1 MPRVAKGCVEQLPS
15 GSWRAQVYAGIDPIT
30 KREIRLKAT
39 AKTEQQAHIELGR
52 LLKEASE
59 GRALESGATIAK
71 LLDEYAAIA
80 PWDVST
86 RQTNEGFIRRTIKPA
101 LGHLEVRKVRGPILD
116 QLYTRLKRCGDLG
129 CTGRPFTEH
138 RNIPVLAV
146 NPRDPR
152 PAWQQVH
159 ETLTEAIQSG
169 RLAPGDELASITE
182 LSALQGIGTGVIRR
196 ALEQLVADGLIVIR
210 RGQTPAVAGIAAP
223 VLPGARKRPGPGHDC
238 RRAGCPL
245 HVCHPMKASTIRG
258 IHSILSGAFVAAQ
271 RWEWTDRNPAESAKP
286 PSTIRRAIPATSPD
300 DVALVIA
307 KARAH
312 SPALGLYLWL
322 VAVTGVRRG
331 ELCGLQIR
339 DIDMDGGLVHVAFNY
354 VVRGGQRVRKDT
366 KTHQDRWLAIDP
378 DTCTLIAN
386 CLDEIRAE
394 LAAVGV
400 ELSDDA
406 YLFSND
412 PAHTRP
418 WNPDWATHKVAEA
431 AAAAGVKLDIKG
443 GRHYTASQLLAGG
456 FDLRNTAARLGHSGG
471 GATTLRHY
479 ADPVP
484 EVNRRAAAYLA
495 KLTARSAA
503 QDGDPVQVRAA
514 GRSQADRSPRA
525 VRCPPPHGSPV

>member
-15 GSWRAQVYAGIDPIT
+15 GSWRARVYAGIDPIT
-30 KREIRLKAT
+30 KREIRLKVT

-59 GRALESGATIAK
+59 GRTPESGATMAK

-129 CTGRPFTEH
+129 CTSRSFTEH
-138 RNIPVLAV
+138 RNVPALVI

-152 PAWQQVH
+152 PAWQQV
-159 ETLTEAIQSG
+159 TAALTEAIRSG
-169 RLAPGDELASITE
+169 SLAPGDELPSITE
-182 LSALQGIGTGVIRR
+182 LSASQGIGTGVARR
-196 ALEQLVADGLIVIR
+196 ALEVLAADGLIVVR
-210 RGQTPAVAGIAAP
+210 RGQTAIVAGTVGSVP
-223 VLPGARKRPGPGHDC
+223 PGARKRPGPGHDC
-238 RRAGCPL
+238 RLAGCRP

-258 IHSILSGAFVAAQ
+258 IHSILSGAFAAAQ
-271 RWEWTDRNPAESAKP
+271 RWEWTERNPAESAKP
-286 PSTIRRAIPATSPD
+286 PTTIRQPIPATSPD
-300 DVALVIA
+300 DIATVIA
-307 KARAH
+307 EARAR
-312 SPALGLYLWL
+312 SAALGLYLWL

-331 ELCGLQIR
+331 ELCGLQLR
-339 DIDMDGGLVHVAFNY
+339 DIDIDRGLVHVAFNY
-354 VVRGGQRVRKDT
+354 VVCGGQRVRKDT

-378 DTCTLIAN
+378 DTCALIASY
-386 CLDEIRAE
+386 LEEIRAE

-400 ELSDDA
+400 ELRDDA

-412 PAHTRP
+412 PGHARP

-431 AAAAGVKLDIKG
+431 ADAAGVKLDIKG

-484 EVNRRAAAYLA
+484 EVDRRAAVYLA
-495 KLTARSAA
+495 KLTAGSAA
-503 QDGDPVQVRAA
+503 K
-514 GRSQADRSPRA
+514 RS
-525 VRCPPPHGSPV
+525 

>member
-15 GSWRAQVYAGIDPIT
+15 GSWRARVYAGIDPIT

-59 GRALESGATIAK
+59 GRTPDSDATVAK

-86 RQTNEGFIRRTIKPA
+86 RQTNEGFIRRTIKPT
-101 LGHLEVRKVRGPILD
+101 LGPMKVRKVRGPILD
-116 QLYTRLKRCGDLG
+116 KLYAELKRCGDLS
-129 CTGRPFTEH
+129 CTGRPFIEH
-138 RNIPVLAV
+138 RNVPILVI
-146 NPRDPR
+146 NSSDPR
-152 PAWQQVH
+152 PSWQQVA
-159 ETLTEAIQSG
+159 EALTEAIRSG
-169 RLAPGDELASITE
+169 ILVPGDELPSITE
-182 LSALQGIGTGVIRR
+182 VSALQGIGTGVIRH
-196 ALEQLVADGLIVIR
+196 ALEALAADGLIIAR
-210 RGQTPAVAGIAAP
+210 HGRAAIVAGEP
-223 VLPGARKRPGPGHDC
+223 NDDPRLGRRRPRPGHDC
-238 RRAGCPL
+238 RRAGCRP

-258 IHSILSGAFVAAQ
+258 IHSILSGAFAAAQ
-271 RWEWTDRNPAESAKP
+271 RWEWTERNPAESAKP
-286 PSTIRRAIPATSPD
+286 PTTIRQPIPATSPD
-300 DVALVIA
+300 DVAKVIA
-307 KARAH
+307 EASTR

-322 VAVTGVRRG
+322 VVVTGVRRG

-339 DIDMDGGLVHVAFNY
+339 DIDLDRGLVHVAFNY

-378 DTCTLIAN
+378 DTCTLIATYV
-386 CLDEIRAE
+386 DEIKAE

-400 ELSDDA
+400 ELRDDA

-412 PAHTRP
+412 PSHTRP

-431 AAAAGVKLDIKG
+431 ADAARVKLDIKG
-443 GRHYTASQLLAGG
+443 RRHYTASQLLAGG

-484 EVNRRAAAYLA
+484 EVDRRAAAYLA
-495 KLTARSAA
+495 QLTARSEA
-503 QDGDPVQVRAA
+503 Q
-514 GRSQADRSPRA
+514 SS
-525 VRCPPPHGSPV
+525 

>member
-15 GSWRAQVYAGIDPIT
+15 GSWRARVYAGVDPIT

-52 LLKEASE
+52 LLNEASE
-59 GRALESGATIAK
+59 GRAPESGATIAK

-138 RNIPVLAV
+138 RNVPALVI

-152 PAWQQVH
+152 PAWQQV
-159 ETLTEAIQSG
+159 TAALTEAIRSG
-169 RLAPGDELASITE
+169 SLAPGDELPSITE
-182 LSALQGIGTGVIRR
+182 LSASQGIGAGVARR
-196 ALEQLVADGLIVIR
+196 ALEVLAADGLIVVR
-210 RGQTPAVAGIAAP
+210 RGQTAIVAGTVGSVP
-223 VLPGARKRPGPGHDC
+223 PGARKRPGPGHDC
-238 RRAGCPL
+238 RLAGCRP

-258 IHSILSGAFVAAQ
+258 IHSILSGAFAAAQ
-271 RWEWTDRNPAESAKP
+271 RWEWTERNPAESAKP
-286 PSTIRRAIPATSPD
+286 PTTIRQPIPATSPD
-300 DVALVIA
+300 DIATVIA
-307 KARAH
+307 EARAR
-312 SPALGLYLWL
+312 SAALGLYLWL

-331 ELCGLQIR
+331 ELCGLQLR
-339 DIDMDGGLVHVAFNY
+339 DIDLDRGLVHVAFNY

-378 DTCTLIAN
+378 DTCALIASY
-386 CLDEIRAE
+386 LEEIRAE

-400 ELSDDA
+400 ELRDDA

-412 PAHTRP
+412 PGHARP

-431 AAAAGVKLDIKG
+431 ADAAGVKLDIKG

-484 EVNRRAAAYLA
+484 EVDRRAAAYLA
-495 KLTARSAA
+495 KLTAGSAA
-503 QDGDPVQVRAA
+503 K
-514 GRSQADRSPRA
+514 SS
-525 VRCPPPHGSPV
+525 

>member
-1 MPRVAKGCVEQLPS
+1 MPRVAKGYIEQLPS
-15 GSWRAQVYAGIDPIT
+15 GSFRVSVYAGTDPLT
-30 KREIRLKAT
+30 RRAIRLKAT
-39 AKTEQQAHIELGR
+39 AKTEQQAQIELGR

-59 GRALESGATIAK
+59 GRRPESNATIAK

-80 PWDVST
+80 EWDVST

-116 QLYTRLKRCGDLG
+116 QLYARLKRCGDLS

-138 RNIPVLAV
+138 RNVPVLV
-146 NPRDPR
+146 LNPRDRR
-152 PAWQQVH
+152 PAWHQIT

-169 RLAPGDELASITE
+169 SLAPGEE
-182 LSALQGIGTGVIRR
+182 
-196 ALEQLVADGLIVIR
+196 
-210 RGQTPAVAGIAAP
+210 
-223 VLPGARKRPGPGHDC
+223 LPGARKRTGPGHDC
-238 RRAGCPL
+238 RRAGCRP

-258 IHSILSGAFVAAQ
+258 IHSILSGAFAAAQ
-271 RWEWTDRNPAESAKP
+271 RWEWTDRNPTRSAKP
-286 PSTIRRAIPATSPD
+286 PTTIRRPIPATSPD
-300 DVALVIA
+300 DVAKVIA
-307 KARAH
+307 EARGRSA
-312 SPALGLYLWL
+312 ALGLYLWL
-322 VAVTGVRRG
+322 VVVTGVRRG

-339 DIDMDGGLVHVAFNY
+339 DIDLDRGLMHVAFNY
-354 VVRGGQRVRKDT
+354 VVRGGQGVRKDT

-378 DTCTLIAN
+378 DTCALIAAY
-386 CLDEIRAE
+386 LDEIRTE
-394 LAAVGV
+394 LAAVGA
-400 ELSDDA
+400 ELRDDA

-431 AAAAGVKLDIKG
+431 AAAAEVKLDIKG

-484 EVNRRAAAYLA
+484 EVDRRAAAYLA
-495 KLTARSAA
+495 RLTSGSTS
-503 QDGDPVQVRAA
+503 QD
-514 GRSQADRSPRA
+514 
-525 VRCPPPHGSPV
+525 

>member
-1 MPRVAKGCVEQLPS
+1 M
-15 GSWRAQVYAGIDPIT
+15 YAGVDPIT
-30 KREIRLKAT
+30 QREIRLKAT

-59 GRALESGATIAK
+59 GRMPESDATVAK
-71 LLDEYAAIA
+71 LMDEYAAIA
-80 PWDVST
+80 QWDVST

-116 QLYTRLKRCGDLG
+116 QLYARLKRCGDLA

-138 RNIPVLAV
+138 RNVPVLV
-146 NPRDPR
+146 INPGDRR
-152 PAWQQVH
+152 PAWQQVTA
-159 ETLTEAIQSG
+159 TLTEAIGSG
-169 RLAPGDELASITE
+169 ILAPGDELPSITE
-182 LSALQGIGTGVIRR
+182 LSALQGIGTGVIRH
-196 ALEQLVADGLIVIR
+196 ALEALAADGLILLR
-210 RGQTPAVAGIAAP
+210 RGQTAIVAGN
-223 VLPGARKRPGPGHDC
+223 VSMVPGARTRPGLGHDC
-238 RRAGCPL
+238 RRAGCTP
-245 HVCHPMKASTIRG
+245 HVCHPMKANTIRG
-258 IHSILSGAFVAAQ
+258 IHSILSGAFAAAQ

-286 PSTIRRAIPATSPD
+286 PTTTRQPIPATSPD
-300 DVALVIA
+300 DVAKVIA
-307 KARAH
+307 EARAR
-312 SPALGLYLWL
+312 SAALGLYLWL

-339 DIDMDGGLVHVAFNY
+339 DIDLDRGLVHVAFNY

-378 DTCTLIAN
+378 DTCALIADY
-386 CLDEIRAE
+386 LDEIRVE

-400 ELSDDA
+400 ELRDDA

-412 PAHTRP
+412 PGHSRP

-479 ADPVP
+479 ADPVA
-484 EVNRRAAAYLA
+484 EVDRRAAAYLA
-495 KLTARSAA
+495 KLTAGSATK
-503 QDGDPVQVRAA
+503 
-514 GRSQADRSPRA
+514 SS
-525 VRCPPPHGSPV
+525 